1 MLNKKI
7 KDTATEAAKKAGKI
21 LLKKYQNFDRS
32 KVTFKS
38 KHEILTT
45 ADLAAEKE
53 IIKTIRKNFPKH
65 QILAE
70 ESGETKNDSD
80 YKWFI
85 DPLDGTTNFSM
96 HNPLWATSIG
106 LSYKNKVVLAIV
118 YSPSLNE
125 FFYAE
130 KGKGAYLNNKKIKV
144 SKFSG
149 EKVINTFC
157 HGSQEKHIK
166 KAIKYYNKQKLAQ
179 FDARQLGSASM
190 ELAYVASA
198 RVESITI
205 PGANAWDIA
214 AGTLLVREAGGKV
227 TDFNNKAWNLNSYDI
242 IASNG
247 KVHKQILEALN

>member
-1 MLNKKI
+1 MVNKKI
-7 KDTATEAAKKAGKI
+7 KDTAVEAVKKAGQI

-32 KVTFKS
+32 KVSFKS
-38 KHEILTT
+38 KHEILTV
-45 ADLAAEKE
+45 ADLVAEKE
-53 IIKTIRKNFPKH
+53 IIKTIHKNFPNH

-70 ESGETKNDSD
+70 ESGETKTDSD

-96 HNPLWATSIG
+96 HNPLWATSIA
-106 LSYKNKVVLAIV
+106 LSYKNKLILAIV

-125 FFYAE
+125 LFFAE
-130 KGKGAYLNNKKIKV
+130 KGKGAYLNNRKIKV
-144 SKFSG
+144 SNFSG
-149 EKVINTFC
+149 DKVINTFC

-166 KAIKYYNKQKLAQ
+166 KALKYYKKQKLAG
-179 FDARQLGSASM
+179 FDARQLGSASL
-190 ELAYVASA
+190 ELAYVASS

-205 PGANAWDIA
+205 PGANIWDVA
-214 AGTLLVREAGGKV
+214 AGALLVKEAGGRV
-227 TDFNNKAWNLNSYDI
+227 TDFNNKSWDLNSCDI